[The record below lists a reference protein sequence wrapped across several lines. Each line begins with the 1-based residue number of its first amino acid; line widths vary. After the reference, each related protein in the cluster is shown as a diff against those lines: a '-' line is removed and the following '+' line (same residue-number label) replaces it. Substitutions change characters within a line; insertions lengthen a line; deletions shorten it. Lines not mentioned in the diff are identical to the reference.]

1 MEWHTIGIAVLLV
14 LASCEVGSTA
24 GSKLVGELWLVITAV
39 DDLIVGLSLI
49 GVYSRC

>member
-1 MEWHTIGIAVLLV
+1 MLLV

-24 GSKLVGELWLVITAV
+24 GSKLVGELWLVVTAV

-49 GVYSRC
+49 GVCDDC